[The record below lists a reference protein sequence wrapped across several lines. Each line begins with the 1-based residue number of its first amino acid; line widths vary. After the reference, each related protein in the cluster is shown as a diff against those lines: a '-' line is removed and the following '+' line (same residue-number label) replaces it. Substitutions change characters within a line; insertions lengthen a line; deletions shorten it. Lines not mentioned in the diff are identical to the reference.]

1 MEWSRSLFFFFS
13 FWREGLVSQA
23 EWLRF
28 RPPHLPSPVF
38 GEMEEFLV
46 LTVGGQQPASSPGSP
61 RQDLSLEPGWPL
73 PGCRKPAP
81 SRAVWPSIPRGWAV
95 SL

>member
-1 MEWSRSLFFFFS
+1 MEWSFFFF
-13 FWREGLVSQA
+13 FLWREEGVVSQA
-23 EWLRF
+23 EWPRF

-38 GEMEEFLV
+38 CEMEEFLV
-46 LTVGGQQPASSPGSP
+46 LTVGGQQPASSPDSP
-61 RQDLSLEPGWPL
+61 RQDLSLEPCWLL

-81 SRAVWPSIPRGWAV
+81 SRALWPSVPRGWAV